1 MLARVG
7 VCVRVA
13 CVRVLRARVG
23 VYMCVCAC
31 ECVRVRAYVC
41 VCVLRVCVCV
51 GGGGEG
57 KGRGGGMEGTERV
70 VCKRST
76 DRLSLLLLGFGTHSE
91 RCPHPV
97 EEMG

>member
-1 MLARVG
+1 MRARVG

-13 CVRVLRARVG
+13 CVRMLHARACL
-23 VYMCVCAC
+23 CV
-31 ECVRVRAYVC
+31 
-41 VCVLRVCVCV
+41 RVCVCV
-51 GGGGEG
+51 WGMEG
-57 KGRGGGMEGTERV
+57 MRGGMEGTERV

-91 RCPHPV
+91 RCLHPV